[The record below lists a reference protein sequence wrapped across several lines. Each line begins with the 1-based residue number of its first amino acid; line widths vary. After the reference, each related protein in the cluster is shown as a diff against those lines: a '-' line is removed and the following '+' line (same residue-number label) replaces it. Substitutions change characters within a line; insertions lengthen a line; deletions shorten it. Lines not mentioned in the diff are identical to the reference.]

1 VDDSVPS
8 MRSSSVYAV
17 FTTSFPWNGIKTLFH
32 IRKRK
37 YIRTEKKE
45 AVSEKKYARVSFPIE
60 IFFIQ

>member
-1 VDDSVPS
+1 VDGSVPS

-45 AVSEKKYARVSFPIE
+45 TVSEKM
-60 IFFIQ
+60 